1 MKPSNK
7 SRQELV
13 EDLLPSKEVTG
24 RLGIEDVLGLVE
36 REQLKRRNRIR
47 GAGIALVALAVVFV
61 SVGSLQTR
69 RDTGMAVSPGTS
81 MIPKSQMPKIKQVDD
96 EGLLR
101 MVDELP
107 AAFAKWP
114 DGRESLFVLV
124 THDNRFE
131 LAENEPELHEV
142 RTDLPDH

>member
-36 REQLKRRNRIR
+36 RERLERCNRNRST
-47 GAGIALVALAVVFV
+47 GIALVTLAIVFI
-61 SVGSLQTR
+61 SVWSLQTSR
-69 RDTGMAVSPGTS
+69 NTGPAIAPGTS
-81 MIPKSQMPKIKQVDD
+81 EIPKPQMPTIKQVDD

-124 THDNRFE
+124 TQENRVE
-131 LAENEPELHEV
+131 LAENESELHEG
-142 RTDLPDH
+142 RTDSLDD

>member
-7 SRQELV
+7 SHQELV

-36 REQLKRRNRIR
+36 RERFKRCSRNRST
-47 GAGIALVALAVVFV
+47 GVALVMLAIVFI
-61 SVGSLQTR
+61 SVWSLQTS
-69 RDTGMAVSPGTS
+69 RDTGRALAPGAS
-81 MIPKSQMPKIKQVDD
+81 MIPKSQMPTIKQVDD

-124 THDNRFE
+124 THDNRVE
-131 LAENEPELHEV
+131 LAENEPELHEG
-142 RTDLPDH
+142 RTDWPDD